1 MAISFSPQPA
11 RTSRTRGAG
20 VTAVL
25 GPTNTGKTHL
35 AIERMLAH
43 SSGVIGLPLRLLA
56 REVYNKVADRAGKD
70 AVALIT
76 GEEKIK
82 PPNPRFWVST
92 VEAMPRDLN
101 VAFLAVDEIQLGAD
115 FERGHVFTDRMLNAR
130 AREETL
136 VLGAATVRP
145 MVEKLLPG
153 AHVISRPRLSTLTY
167 AGEKKLTRLPR
178 RSAIVAFSAE
188 EVYAIAEL
196 IRRQRG
202 GAAVVLGAL
211 SPRTRNAQVALYQSG
226 DVDYLVATDAI
237 GMGLNLD
244 VDHVAF
250 ASDRKFDGYQFRKLN
265 PAELAQIAGRAGR
278 ATRDGTFGTTG
289 RCDPFEPELVQA
301 LESHTFEPMRM
312 LQWRNSDLDFASIG
326 ALQAALAM
334 SPREE
339 GLTRAPTGEDILV
352 LEHAARDEDVKS
364 LACDR
369 ASVARL
375 WDVCQVPDYRKI
387 APATHAEMV
396 VTLYGFLM
404 REGNIPTDWFSQ
416 QVAQADRTD
425 GDIDT
430 LSNRIAHVRTWTYVA
445 NRPDW
450 LADPEHWQGV
460 TRAVED
466 KLSDALHERLAERFV
481 DRRTSVLMRR
491 LRENTMLETE
501 IGKSGE
507 VTVEGH
513 VIGRLD
519 GFMFAPDASAAGSE
533 AKALNAAAQKALA
546 GEIEARATKLSQAS
560 NDQIVLASDGALRWT
575 GDLVGKLTAGDDTL
589 RPRVRVIADEQLTG
603 PARELVQT
611 RLDLWLKTHIEKLL
625 APLFSLTAAEDVTGM
640 ARGVAFQLVEALGVL
655 ERQKVA
661 EEVKGLD
668 QPARA
673 TLRKYGVRF
682 GAYHIYLP
690 ALLKPAP
697 RALATQLWAIKHESP
712 DAKGVS
718 DLLHLAASGR
728 TSIPVDAET
737 PKPLYRTAGYRI
749 CGERA
754 VRVDILER
762 LADLIRPA
770 LSWREGAPG
779 PKPDGVFDGRGFL
792 ITGAMT
798 SLTGASGEDFASILR
813 SLGYRMDRKPRPVEA
828 AASTPAS
835 TDPATATA
843 DVTAETAPTS
853 DVTAPPDGP
862 VPADVAP
869 AQDASAAELPS
880 RSLLPEPEFVTPETA
895 PIVHEPPIAL
905 VEDAAKPEA
914 VSADVATDAV
924 AAGEPAPQSAA
935 TAQEEPAFIEVWRPA
950 GRSDRR
956 PHRPRRQ
963 QRTQSTQGAEAG
975 ATASTTIAPAEG
987 AATPA
992 PADAAP
998 AGRGP
1003 RRPHD
1008 RNDRPDRK
1016 EQPQQQRQDRRER
1029 QQRTERQGTDRQ
1041 GARGERQDRGRRRD
1055 RGDSVD
1061 RAEREQ
1067 YYAKPFGN
1075 RSGGRD
1081 KQPDPN
1087 SPFAKL
1093 AALKQQ
1099 LEQSG
1104 KDPT

>member
-1 MAISFSPQPA
+1 MAISFSPQQN
-11 RTSRTRGAG
+11 RTSRARGAG

-43 SSGVIGLPLRLLA
+43 SSGMIGLPLRLLA
-56 REVYNKVADRAGKD
+56 REVYNKVADRVGPN

-82 PPNPRFWVST
+82 PPNPRFWIST
-92 VEAMPRDLN
+92 VEAMPRDLD
-101 VAFLAVDEIQLGAD
+101 VAFLAIDEVQLGAD
-115 FERGHVFTDRMLNAR
+115 FERGHVFTDRMLNFR

-136 VLGAATVRP
+136 VLGAATMRP

-153 AHVISRPRLSTLTY
+153 AHIISRPRLSMLTY
-167 AGEKKLTRLPR
+167 AGEKKLTRLPS
-178 RSAIVAFSAE
+178 RSAIVAFSAD

-244 VDHVAF
+244 VNHVAF

-278 ATRDGTFGTTG
+278 ATHDGTFGTTG
-289 RCDPFEPELVQA
+289 RCDPFEPEMVKA
-301 LESHTFEPMRM
+301 LESHTFEPVRM
-312 LQWRNSDLDFASIG
+312 LQWRNTDLDFASIG
-326 ALQAALAM
+326 ALQASLAM
-334 SPREE
+334 VPHEE
-339 GLTRAPTGEDILV
+339 GLTRAPIAEDILV
-352 LEHAARDEDVKS
+352 LQHAARDEDVRGMARDKATIS
-364 LACDR
+364 
-369 ASVARL
+369 RL
-375 WDVCQVPDYRKI
+375 WDACQVPDYRKI

-396 VTLYGFLM
+396 VNLYGFLM
-404 REGNIPTDWFSQ
+404 REGNIPTDWFAQ
-416 QVAQADRTD
+416 QLAQSDRTD

-460 TRAVED
+460 ARAAED

-501 IGKSGE
+501 IGKTGD

-519 GFMFAPDASAAGSE
+519 GFLFAPDASAAGSE
-533 AKALNAAAQKALA
+533 AKALNAAAQKVLA

-560 NDQIVLASDGALRWT
+560 NDHLVLANDGVLRWT
-575 GDLVGKLTAGDDTL
+575 GDSVGKLIAGDDTL
-589 RPRVRVIADEQLTG
+589 RPRVRILADDHLTG

-625 APLFSLTAAEDVTGM
+625 APLFTLSAAEDVTGM

-668 QPARA
+668 QPSRA

-697 RALATQLWAIKHESP
+697 RALATQLWALKNEAP
-712 DAKGVS
+712 DAKGVTE
-718 DLLHLAASGR
+718 LLQLAGSGR
-728 TSIPVDAET
+728 TSIPIDKDT
-737 PKPLYRTAGYRI
+737 PKPLYRTAGYRVA
-749 CGERA
+749 GERA

-770 LSWREGAPG
+770 LSWREGVQT
-779 PKPDGVFDGRGFL
+779 PKPDGAFDGRGFT

-813 SLGYRMDRKPRPVEA
+813 SLGYRLDRRPKPPEAKPAEQADARPTESA
-828 AASTPAS
+828 Q
-835 TDPATATA
+835 TAT
-843 DVTAETAPTS
+843 TP
-853 DVTAPPDGP
+853 
-862 VPADVAP
+862 
-869 AQDASAAELPS
+869 AAELVPES
-880 RSLLPEPEFVTPETA
+880 PPVTSSLDLLP
-895 PIVHEPPIAL
+895 
-905 VEDAAKPEA
+905 
-914 VSADVATDAV
+914 ATDFVPSSSLAALAEQPTQEQQVQEGLANNSSPAEQASASAV
-924 AAGEPAPQSAA
+924 TTSDEP
-935 TAQEEPAFIEVWRPA
+935 IYIDVWRPA
-950 GRSDRR
+950 GRSEKRPPRARR
-956 PHRPRRQ
+956 P
-963 QRTQSTQGAEAG
+963 QRTARAPAVAPNDGD
-975 ATASTTIAPAEG
+975 ATAAAVAAPAE
-987 AATPA
+987 A
-992 PADAAP
+992 PTADAGKAFSP
-998 AGRGP
+998 
-1003 RRPHD
+1003 
-1008 RNDRPDRK
+1008 DRPPHSDRK
-1016 EQPQQQRQDRRER
+1016 EGPNRRQRQERHER
-1029 QQRTERQGTDRQ
+1029 QQRVERQSKGLDRKASAPP
-1041 GARGERQDRGRRRD
+1041 GGDRPRRD
-1055 RGDSVD
+1055 KGDRVE

-1067 YYAKPFGN
+1067 YYAKPHGSSD
-1075 RSGGRD
+1075 RRD
-1081 KQPDPN
+1081 KAPDPN

-1099 LEQSG
+1099 LEQNN
-1104 KDPT
+1104 KP